1 MKKGLFSFIIVLIIL
16 TLNSCAFLDNQSGIE
31 YLDTKTFEVSESLY
45 NSIRKKYNL
54 TDDNNY
60 VIFDNYEDYFLLYSR
75 VNTDDLDLSDQ
86 EDLSKYFN
94 KNVKIC
100 YVRKEV
106 GERTTYT
113 VAYSF
118 GQGKMTCWAYPPKP
132 FYGTPEYND
141 DDVKYFIDI
150 VDASNRIA
158 KKIK

>member
-1 MKKGLFSFIIVLIIL
+1 MKKGLSSFIIILIIL
-16 TLNSCAFLDNQSGIE
+16 TLNSCAFLENQSGTE

-60 VIFDNYEDYFLLYSR
+60 VIFDNYEDYFSLYSR

-100 YVRKEV
+100 YVRKAV

-118 GQGKMTCWAYPPKP
+118 GQGKITRWEYPPKP
-132 FYGTPEYND
+132 FYGKPEYND
-141 DDVKYFIDI
+141 DDVKYFVDI

>member
-1 MKKGLFSFIIVLIIL
+1 MKKGLFSFIIILIIL

>member
-1 MKKGLFSFIIVLIIL
+1 MKKGLFCFIIILIFL
-16 TLNSCAFLDNQSGIE
+16 TLNSCAFLDNQSGVE

>member
-1 MKKGLFSFIIVLIIL
+1 MKKGLSSFIIILIIL
-16 TLNSCAFLDNQSGIE
+16 TLNSCAFLDSQSGTE

-60 VIFDNYEDYFLLYSR
+60 VIFDNYEDYFSLYSR

-100 YVRKEV
+100 YVRKAV

-113 VAYSF
+113 VAYSY
-118 GQGKMTCWAYPPKP
+118 GQGKITRWEYPPKP

-141 DDVKYFIDI
+141 DDVKYFVDI

>member
-1 MKKGLFSFIIVLIIL
+1 M
-16 TLNSCAFLDNQSGIE
+16 
-31 YLDTKTFEVSESLY
+31 
-45 NSIRKKYNL
+45 
-54 TDDNNY
+54 
-60 VIFDNYEDYFLLYSR
+60 LYSR

-118 GQGKMTCWAYPPKP
+118 GQGKITRWEYPPKP
-132 FYGTPEYND
+132 FYGKPEYND

>member
-1 MKKGLFSFIIVLIIL
+1 MKKGLFCFIIILIIL
-16 TLNSCAFLDNQSGIE
+16 TLNSCAFLDNQSGTE

-54 TDDNNY
+54 TDDINY

-100 YVRKEV
+100 YVRKAV

-118 GQGKMTCWAYPPKP
+118 GQGKITRWAYPPKP

>member
-1 MKKGLFSFIIVLIIL
+1 MKKVFFSFISILIII
-16 TLNSCAFLDNQSGIE
+16 TLNSCAFLDSQSGTE
-31 YLDTKTFEVSESLY
+31 YLDTKSYEVSESLY

-106 GERTTYT
+106 GESTTYT
-113 VAYSF
+113 VAYSY
-118 GQGKMTCWAYPPKP
+118 GQGKITCWEYPPKP
-132 FYGTPEYND
+132 FYGKPEYND

>member
-1 MKKGLFSFIIVLIIL
+1 MKKGLFSFIIILIIL
-16 TLNSCAFLDNQSGIE
+16 TLNSCALLDNQSGTE

-118 GQGKMTCWAYPPKP
+118 GQGKITCWEYPPKP